1 MVQYYQ
7 DLWAKHSNMLA
18 PLTSLVGECGH
29 TKVTRAL
36 KTRKVPWHW
45 NEVHQ
50 RAFNAVKAVIAKDI
64 ALAYPDYSKEFE
76 IYTDASSKQMGAV
89 ITQQNRPIAF
99 FSRKLS
105 ETQQKYS
112 VTEIEL
118 LAIVET
124 LKEHA
129 VGAKDKGLNDHKNL
143 IQDALGLTSDR
154 VNRWRLLL
162 KEYGPEIIH
171 IKGIH
176 NTVAGAISC
185 LDYSPVHNQRDT
197 WMTFT
202 QCWCHFASHIT
213 AASNIPRCEEEVIYP
228 LTVNVIAEAQLSDPS
243 IQKLASDKEY
253 TMCLVENTQVLHKG
267 TVMVVPTALCHR
279 VISWYHH
286 YLQHPGATCL
296 EETL

>member
-1 MVQYYQ
+1 MVQYYR
-7 DLWAKHSNMLA
+7 DLWAKCSDMLA
-18 PLTSLVGECGH
+18 PLISLVLECGH

-45 NEVHQ
+45 DEVHQ
-50 RAFNAVKAVIAKDI
+50 KAFDDVKAVIAKDV

-124 LKEHA
+124 LKEF
-129 VGAKDKGLNDHKNL
+129 KGMLWGQRIKVYTDHKNL

-154 VNRWRLLL
+154 VYRWRLLL
-162 KEYGPEIIH
+162 EKYGPEIIH
-171 IKGIH
+171 SKGIH
-176 NTVAGAISC
+176 NTMADAILR

-202 QCWCHFASHIT
+202 QCW
-213 AASNIPRCEEEVIYP
+213 
-228 LTVNVIAEAQLSDPS
+228 
-243 IQKLASDKEY
+243 
-253 TMCLVENTQVLHKG
+253 
-267 TVMVVPTALCHR
+267 
-279 VISWYHH
+279 
-286 YLQHPGATCL
+286 
-296 EETL
+296 